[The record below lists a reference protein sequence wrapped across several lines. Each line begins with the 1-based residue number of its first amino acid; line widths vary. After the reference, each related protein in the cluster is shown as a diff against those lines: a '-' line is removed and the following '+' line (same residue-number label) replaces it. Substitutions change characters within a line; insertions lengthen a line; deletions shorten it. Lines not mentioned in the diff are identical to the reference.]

1 MNLLNV
7 SQKYRLVFLIKKI
20 SFYFFTHDMRLN
32 PIYPLDEQGLLV
44 EVIGFLENRFCWSR
58 FRKMINDLL
67 QIPPILG
74 GYNIYFYF

>member
-1 MNLLNV
+1 
-7 SQKYRLVFLIKKI
+7 
-20 SFYFFTHDMRLN
+20 MRLN
-32 PIYPLDEQGLLV
+32 PIYPLDDQGLLV